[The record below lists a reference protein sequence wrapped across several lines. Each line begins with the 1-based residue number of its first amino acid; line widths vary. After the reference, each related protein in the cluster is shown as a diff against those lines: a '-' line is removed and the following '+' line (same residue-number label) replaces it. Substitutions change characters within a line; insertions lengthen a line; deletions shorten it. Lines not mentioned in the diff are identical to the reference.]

1 MKKTQEDEI
10 IQYLGAV
17 LEQLAEIRIVLEEI
31 KEEIKEVK
39 K

>member
-10 IQYLGAV
+10 IQYLEAV